1 MKSLLSNA
9 LLTELDTIH
18 TDYKNRVIN
27 LDTYKEKATESIITH
42 SIVLQYPPILRQPLT
57 SKQSFLIEKYI
68 KADKIERVQILIA
81 SDDMFKILVK
91 IYNLNCRK
99 IHLEDEALQYA
110 LDSISCFVYKEKK
123 KLGMPDASYPNSDSG
138 ATRPHFNINQGADI
152 LRKINELGIEW
163 MQLCNYM

>member
-57 SKQSFLIEKYI
+57 SKQLRI
-68 KADKIERVQILIA
+68 KRIKETRV
-81 SDDMFKILVK
+81 F
-91 IYNLNCRK
+91 
-99 IHLEDEALQYA
+99 
-110 LDSISCFVYKEKK
+110 
-123 KLGMPDASYPNSDSG
+123 P
-138 ATRPHFNINQGADI
+138 
-152 LRKINELGIEW
+152 
-163 MQLCNYM
+163 